1 MNIVPDLNIVQHADW
16 QTGQQHHLLK
26 LPQEVQD
33 FIWSYVATHQEKGLA
48 SYTGCDSDSNM
59 NEDTEMEGIMGM
71 NEHTTLNDEVT
82 GERAPGLQHF
92 RSRHAIKEPF
102 PIWAYR
108 ARLSKNYSRPEKN
121 LALTCR
127 EIYNRLEEQNFFYK
141 QTRFSFQFHANI
153 MEFLRNLKPSQQSNI
168 RYLTLHWRNGTLQG
182 NPEFNLVARYCT
194 GLQELTIDISVKYW
208 FFSNRICFS
217 DPDWEKLP
225 EFCDLL
231 SIRGLK
237 KFNLVYFDDESHYDG
252 NRRTAHS
259 SELLPFPQMALW
271 IRNNSIQRFDRNAL
285 EAFDKEVD
293 QLEERI
299 GRIVKQPRI
308 SDERSSD

>member
-1 MNIVPDLNIVQHADW
+1 
-16 QTGQQHHLLK
+16 
-26 LPQEVQD
+26 
-33 FIWSYVATHQEKGLA
+33 
-48 SYTGCDSDSNM
+48 M
-59 NEDTEMEGIMGM
+59 NEETEMEGIMGM
-71 NEHTTLNDEVT
+71 NERTTLKDEVT

-92 RSRHAIKEPF
+92 RSRHAIKKPF
-102 PIWAYR
+102 PSGASR
-108 ARLSKNYSRPEKN
+108 AHLSKNYSRPDKN

-168 RYLTLHWRNGTLQG
+168 RYLTLHWRHGTLRG

-194 GLQELTIDISVKYW
+194 GLQELTIDISVKCW
-208 FFSNRICFS
+208 FFSNRITFS
-217 DPDWEKLP
+217 DPGWEKIP
-225 EFCDLL
+225 EFRDLL

-259 SELLPFPQMALW
+259 FELLPLPLAVW
-271 IRNNSIQRFDRNAL
+271 IRNNFLIQPFDRNAL

-299 GRIVKQPRI
+299 SRIVTQPRI
-308 SDERSSD
+308 SDERSSDQRFRE

>member
-1 MNIVPDLNIVQHADW
+1 MNIVHHADW

-33 FIWSYVATHQEKGLA
+33 FIWSYVATHQEKSLA

-59 NEDTEMEGIMGM
+59 NEETEIEGIMGM
-71 NEHTTLNDEVT
+71 NERTTLKDEVT

-92 RSRHAIKEPF
+92 RSRHAIKKPF
-102 PIWAYR
+102 PSGASR
-108 ARLSKNYSRPEKN
+108 AHLSKNYSRPDKN

-168 RYLTLHWRNGTLQG
+168 RYLTLHWRHGTLRG

-194 GLQELTIDISVKYW
+194 GLQELTIDISVKCW
-208 FFSNRICFS
+208 FFSNRISFS
-217 DPDWEKLP
+217 DPGWEKIP
-225 EFCDLL
+225 EFRDLL

-259 SELLPFPQMALW
+259 FELLPLPLAVW
-271 IRNNSIQRFDRNAL
+271 IRNNFLIQPFDRNAL

-299 GRIVKQPRI
+299 SRIVTQPRI
-308 SDERSSD
+308 SDERSSDQRFRE